1 MDVRSSINTYIRSEF
16 DTALAGAQL
25 SDDTQL
31 IESGVV
37 DSLGIMKLLQYLEDS
52 FSIRIADDELRPE
65 NFQTPG
71 SIVSLIEKKL
81 SSR

>member
-16 DTALAGAQL
+16 DAALAGARL

-31 IESGVV
+31 IESGIV

-81 SSR
+81 SSS

>member
-1 MDVRSSINTYIRSEF
+1 MDVRSSVNSYIRSEF
-16 DTALAGAQL
+16 DTALAGTQL

-31 IESGVV
+31 IESGII

-65 NFQTPG
+65 NFETPG
-71 SIVSLIEKKL
+71 IIVSLVERKL

>member
-1 MDVRSSINTYIRSEF
+1 MDVRSSVSTYIRSEF
-16 DTALAGAQL
+16 NGALAGAEL
-25 SDDTQL
+25 SDDTEL
-31 IESGVV
+31 IESGIV

-65 NFQTPG
+65 NFETPAT
-71 SIVSLIEKKL
+71 IISLVERKL